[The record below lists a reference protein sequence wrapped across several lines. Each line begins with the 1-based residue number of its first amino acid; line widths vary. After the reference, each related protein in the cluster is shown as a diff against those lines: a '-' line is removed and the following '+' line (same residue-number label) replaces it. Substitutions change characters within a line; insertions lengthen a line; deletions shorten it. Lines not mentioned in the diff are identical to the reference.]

1 MSIEYKSTGS
11 LIDEMITTLLK
22 TTKTTK
28 NKEENER
35 RWNLLSDAIS
45 KRFEKSPVP
54 IYDERVVDLWQE
66 LSETLEA
73 CWDAQE
79 TVMEFTKPLD
89 CDAAMWVGN
98 AAIDAQDLN
107 AKRNRLIRE
116 LDELLGE
123 SDYTQLEK
131 SYDRGDK

>member
-11 LIDEMITTLLK
+11 LIDEMVTALLK

-28 NKEENER
+28 NKGGNEK

-79 TVMEFTKPLD
+79 EVMIFSDPQDYHEVER
-89 CDAAMWVGN
+89 CAM
-98 AAIDAQDLN
+98 AAIEAQRLN